1 MAILTHCE
9 TGYVTTVVHLCSAM
23 GIDLVYETGSPVFGY
38 RRNFWFFKTILKVDF
53 PPDHSFCSVI
63 FNSNVCLIPIFE
75 EYKKMDF
82 YAKIFLRM
90 LRTLNNKL
98 F

>member
-38 RRNFWFFKTILKVDF
+38 RRNVWFFKTILKVDF

-75 EYKKMDF
+75 EYKKNGLLCKTFPEGAEDP
-82 YAKIFLRM
+82 
-90 LRTLNNKL
+90 
-98 F
+98 